1 MLQSNVKLV
10 VYDDEDVC
18 YTNRMMLYGF
28 EINNKLFGTEYV
40 IEDGKVTEI
49 HYPGKIIKQHK

>member
-10 VYDDEDVC
+10 VYDDEDIY

-28 EINNKLFGTEYV
+28 EINNGLFGIEYV

-49 HYPGKIIKQHK
+49 HYPGKIIKQQK

>member
-10 VYDDEDVC
+10 VYDDDDIRR
-18 YTNRMMLYGF
+18 TNGMMLYGF
-28 EINNKLFGTEYV
+28 VTNHKLFGTEYV

-49 HYPGKIIKQHK
+49 HYPGKIIKQK

>member
-10 VYDDEDVC
+10 VYDDEDIRC
-18 YTNRMMLYGF
+18 TNGMMLYGF
-28 EINNKLFGTEYV
+28 VTNHKLFGTEYV

-49 HYPGKIIKQHK
+49 HYPCKIIKQHK

>member
-10 VYDDEDVC
+10 VYDDEDIRC
-18 YTNRMMLYGF
+18 TNGMMLYGF
-28 EINNKLFGTEYV
+28 VTNNKLFGTEYV

-49 HYPGKIIKQHK
+49 HYPCKIIKQHK